1 MVKTDDALKQKV
13 FDLGLKVEVL
23 KEKKQDGN
31 KKSCF
36 FLLKNSCLLLINS

>member
-36 FLLKNSCLLLINS
+36 FSSQEFMPSVDK